1 MLDDKPR
8 KRADE
13 VRFGE
18 EHLYEVI
25 EPVIPVYDPVPPGL
39 DAVTPGPVLAGWL
52 SSIDVSRVSPHDRIV
67 VLKAHDRLVSHF
79 QAKRYRDMVAVADA
93 EADLWQDHGGLVHHA
108 DEAGGVEVGA
118 ALTLT
123 RRGADIEMTMALSLF
138 RRLPRL
144 AGMLEA
150 GIIDV
155 ARAKVIERATG
166 HLTDTGARDV
176 VDAVA
181 DVASTLT
188 TGELGARIRRLCIES
203 DPDDAK
209 DRYETAVDG
218 RRVVA
223 TPTDDGAAN
232 LSGFDL
238 APDRVQGAM
247 GRINTIARAMRGDGE
262 TRTMDQLRADI
273 YLDLLNGID
282 HHTAGPGVIDLTVS
296 EGTLTGDNDQ
306 PGHLAGHGP
315 VTADVARRI
324 ATSYSNTGCH
334 ITLTDSDTDGIGSG
348 VGNDGGL
355 VGVDTTRRY
364 PTAIQRRRIEAR
376 DPVCVFPGCRTPST
390 RSDID
395 HIVAVADGGT
405 TTDENLAPLC
415 RYHHRI
421 KHRYG
426 WTYQRTTDGRYQWTS
441 PTGHT
446 YTKTRPP

>member
-8 KRADE
+8 LRAGE
-13 VRFGE
+13 IRFGE

-25 EPVIPVYDPVPPGL
+25 EPVIRIYDQVPPGL
-39 DAVTPGPVLAGWL
+39 GAVAPGPVLAGWL
-52 SSIDVSRVSPHDRIV
+52 SSIDVSSISPHDRIV
-67 VLKAHDRLVSHF
+67 VLQAHDRLVSHF
-79 QAKRYRDMVAVADA
+79 QAQRYRDMVAVADA
-93 EADLWQDHGGLVHHA
+93 EADEWGDRGGLCHDA

-155 ARAKVIERATG
+155 ARVRVIERATG
-166 HLTDTGARDV
+166 HLSDTGARGV

-188 TGELGARIRRLCIES
+188 TGELGAQIRRLCIES
-203 DPDDAK
+203 DPDDAR

-218 RRVVA
+218 RRVVM

-238 APDRVQGAM
+238 VPDRAQAAM

-262 TRTMDQLRADI
+262 TRSMDQLRADI
-273 YLDLLNGID
+273 YLDLLNGVE
-282 HHTAGPGVIDLTVS
+282 HHTARPSVIDLTVS
-296 EGTLTGDNDQ
+296 KETLTRDNDQ
-306 PGHLAGHGP
+306 PGHLGGYGP
-315 VTADVARRI
+315 VIADVARRI
-324 ATSYSNTGCH
+324 ATSYTGTECR
-334 ITLTDSDTDGIGSG
+334 ITLTHGNSNVEDG
-348 VGNDGGL
+348 VTA
-355 VGVDTTRRY
+355 VDTTRRY
-364 PTAIQRRRIEAR
+364 PTTAQRRRIETR
-376 DPVCVFPGCRTPST
+376 DRVCVFPGCRIPAINC
-390 RSDID
+390 DID
-395 HIVAVADGGT
+395 HIVAVANGGT
-405 TTDENLAPLC
+405 TTDDNLAPLC

-421 KHRYG
+421 KHEHG
-426 WTYQRTTDGRYQWTS
+426 WTYQRTTHGRYEWTS